1 MYCLNEM
8 QKSSEGQRI
17 LKEKPRINTSTVDLS
32 VLKDLPEGTLG
43 KTYSNFLEVNVRL
56 LYLLLSYYLKHL
68 IVLSSNTI

>member
-1 MYCLNEM
+1 M

-56 LYLLLSYYLKHL
+56 LYLLLSYYLKYL
-68 IVLSSNTI
+68 IVLSSNAI

>member
-68 IVLSSNTI
+68 IVLSSKTI

>member
-56 LYLLLSYYLKHL
+56 LYLLLSYYLKYL
-68 IVLSSNTI
+68 IVLSSNAI

>member
-1 MYCLNEM
+1 M

-68 IVLSSNTI
+68 IVLSSKTI